1 MEEKK
6 LYFKVEKNVT
16 LAQYLKEQLSRRFY
30 RKLKFLS
37 ALIYV
42 NDIITPLYKEVHI
55 GDEIR
60 IIYQKEKEATW
71 QPLSKEL
78 KIIYEDEHYA
88 IVYKEA
94 DLLTIPIK
102 ACPESLYQ
110 QLLFHFKSADIH
122 ILNRLDRKTSGLV
135 VIAKD
140 SYAASLLE
148 PTHEHIVRKYIC
160 LVEGNVLS
168 DGTICKNISKCED
181 SNKRYISETGKRA
194 VSHYHILKQL
204 ENQTLLEF
212 VLETGRTHQIRL
224 HSSSIGH
231 PIVGDSMYG
240 NGKEEDFLYLT
251 SYAVTF
257 TNPFNNKVIDLKL
270 KEGWWN
276 E

>member
-1 MEEKK
+1 M
-6 LYFKVEKNVT
+6 
-16 LAQYLKEQLSRRFY
+16 
-30 RKLKFLS
+30 
-37 ALIYV
+37 
-42 NDIITPLYKEVHI
+42 
-55 GDEIR
+55 
-60 IIYQKEKEATW
+60 
-71 QPLSKEL
+71 
-78 KIIYEDEHYA
+78 
-88 IVYKEA
+88 
-94 DLLTIPIK
+94 
-102 ACPESLYQ
+102 
-110 QLLFHFKSADIH
+110 
-122 ILNRLDRKTSGLV
+122 
-135 VIAKD
+135 
-140 SYAASLLE
+140 
-148 PTHEHIVRKYIC
+148 
-160 LVEGNVLS
+160 VEGNVLL

-194 VSHYHILKQL
+194 VSLYHILKQL
-204 ENQTLLEF
+204 EHQTLLEF